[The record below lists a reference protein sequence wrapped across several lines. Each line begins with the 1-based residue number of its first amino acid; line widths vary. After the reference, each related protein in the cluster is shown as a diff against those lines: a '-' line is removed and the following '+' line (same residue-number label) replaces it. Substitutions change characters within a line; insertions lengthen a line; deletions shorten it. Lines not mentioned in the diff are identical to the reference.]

1 MNRASRMVRH
11 TRRYLQIG
19 FVLVATALVAPHA
32 IGQGR
37 GGRGG
42 RGNFPTPPRDWDRD
56 LQMKITEPFTL
67 ASVGDIIIIRPASQF
82 QDPGLQAA
90 LKIIRDADVGFGNF
104 ESLIRDEAH
113 FDGPLSGSMMGTKE
127 VAADLKAMGFKMVNR
142 AGNHL
147 FDSNQEGMFAT
158 LELLDKAGVVY
169 AGAGRDLEDARA
181 PHFLETP
188 KGRVGVVGMY
198 SDVAGGPGGSRL
210 SASYRIGNTGGRP
223 GLNPISLTRS
233 IVVTAE
239 QLAAMKTI
247 RDAVY
252 EHRTEYSNP
261 VALPDDRA
269 GQLEMFGT
277 LYKAGD
283 KPGTLNYTMSD
294 GDLKGNLRSIRNG
307 KQYADFMIATIHA
320 HQGETIL
327 QQFLF
332 EDRPP
337 DFLIA
342 LAHDA
347 IDSGADAFVGHGPHL
362 LRGIEI
368 YKGKPIFYDLGEFF
382 REWDWSCDCDNNP
395 SSPQTTAE
403 RTVAGLNNRGVMEP
417 INYESVIAL
426 SRYDK
431 GKLQEV
437 RMYPIWARQDAPISR
452 RGIAGLAPPAIAQRI
467 LARLQT
473 LSKPF
478 GTVIGIE
485 GNVGVIRVPAVPV
498 EQAAK

>member
-1 MNRASRMVRH
+1 MTLKSKSVTHWTLCMIAAFIAAAMIWTPAAV
-11 TRRYLQIG
+11 
-19 FVLVATALVAPHA
+19 
-32 IGQGR
+32 GQGR

-42 RGNFPTPPRDWDRD
+42 GRGFPNPPRDWNRD

-67 ASVGDIIIIRPASQF
+67 ASVGDIIIVRPASQF

-104 ESLIRDEAH
+104 ESLIRDELH
-113 FDGPLSGSMMGTKE
+113 FDGPLGGSMMGTKE
-127 VAADLKAMGFKMVNR
+127 VAADLKAMGFRMVNR

-158 LELLDKAGVVY
+158 LDLLDQAGVVY
-169 AGAGRDLEDARA
+169 AGAGRDLDDARA

-188 KGRVGVVGMY
+188 KGRIGLVGMY

-210 SASYRIGNTGGRP
+210 SASYRTGNTGGRP
-223 GLNPISLTRS
+223 GLNPLSLTRS
-233 IVVTAE
+233 IAVTQE
-239 QLAAMKTI
+239 QINAMRKI
-247 RDAVY
+247 RDSVY

-261 VALPDDRA
+261 VDPPNDPPSEV
-269 GQLEMFGT
+269 EMFGA

-283 KPGTLNYTMSD
+283 KPGALSYTMND

-307 KQYADFMIATIHA
+307 KQFADFMIATIHA
-320 HQGETIL
+320 HQGDTIL

-332 EDRPP
+332 EDHPP
-337 DFLIA
+337 AFLIT
-342 LAHDA
+342 LAHQA
-347 IDSGADAFVGHGPHL
+347 IDAGADAFVGHGPHI

-368 YKGKPIFYDLGEFF
+368 YRNKPIFYDLGEFF
-382 REWDWSCDCDNNP
+382 REWDWSCDCDTNP
-395 SSPQTTAE
+395 TSPQTTAE
-403 RTVAGLNNRGVMEP
+403 RTVAGLNNRSVVEP

-431 GKLQEV
+431 GQLQEV
-437 RMYPIWARQDAPISR
+437 RLYPIWARQNAPISR
-452 RGIAGLAPPAIAQRI
+452 RGIASLAPPEIAQRI

-478 GTVIGIE
+478 GTVITIE
-485 GNVGVIRVPAVPV
+485 GDVGVIRVSPG
-498 EQAAK
+498 AA